1 MLFNEN
7 NLKNI
12 VEGFNTPVSVAR
24 EYFNDNME
32 SILEDYTYARG
43 YLAVR
48 EELDKQVKEYEYF
61 KYAKEKVNKDLEL
74 VKESLKVSEGF
85 YDLKS
90 LQSSIKQFDDKP
102 VYLTLLNLF
111 NDELIEYSEKVI
123 ALYGDLLGTCA
134 YYKGDFNSFYYTYFI
149 EKEDVTEEDV
159 LCFTI
164 NKVREWLAE

>member
-32 SILEDYTYARG
+32 SILEDYSYVGG

-48 EELDKQVKEYEYF
+48 EELDKQVKEYAHF
-61 KYAKEKVNKDLEL
+61 LYAKEKVYKELEL

-85 YDLKS
+85 YDLKG
-90 LQSSIKQFDDKP
+90 LKNSIKQFDDKP
-102 VYLTLLNLF
+102 VYFTLLNAF
-111 NDELIEYSEKVI
+111 NDELIDYAEKVI
-123 ALYGDLLGTCA
+123 ALYDNLLGTCA

-149 EKEDVTEEDV
+149 EEEDVTEEDV

-164 NKVREWLAE
+164 DMVKELLAD

>member
-24 EYFNDNME
+24 EYFNENME
-32 SILEDYTYARG
+32 SILEDYSYVGG

-48 EELDKQVKEYEYF
+48 EELDKQVKEYANF
-61 KYAKEKVNKDLEL
+61 KYEKENSSNLLEL
-74 VKESLKVSEGF
+74 VKESLKISEGF
-85 YDLKS
+85 EDLQLLKDS
-90 LQSSIKQFDDKP
+90 LEQFKGSS
-102 VYLTLLNLF
+102 VYFSLF
-111 NDELIEYSEKVI
+111 NVYSDELVDYAEKVI
-123 ALYGDLLGTCA
+123 ALYGDLLGTCT

-149 EKEDVTEEDV
+149 EEEVVTEEDV

-164 NKVREWLAE
+164 DRVNEWLAE

>member
-102 VYLTLLNLF
+102 VYFTLLNLF

>member
-12 VEGFNTPVSVAR
+12 VEGFNTQVSVAR

-32 SILEDYTYARG
+32 SILEDYSYVGG

-48 EELDKQVKEYEYF
+48 EELDKQVKEYAHF
-61 KYAKEKVNKDLEL
+61 KHEKANSSNLLEL

-85 YDLKS
+85 EDLQLLKDS
-90 LQSSIKQFDDKP
+90 LEQFKGAD
-102 VYLTLLNLF
+102 VYFSLFNVF

-123 ALYGDLLGTCA
+123 ALYGDLLGTCT
-134 YYKGDFNSFYYTYFI
+134 YYRGDFNSFYYTYFI
-149 EKEDVTEEDV
+149 EEEYVTEEDV
-159 LCFTI
+159 MCFTI
-164 NKVREWLAE
+164 DRVNEWLAE